1 MPLDIPDHNEVFV
14 DANIF
19 VYHFSGP
26 TEYTDICAQFLQRVE
41 EVRLFAFTSTLVLA
55 ETLHRL
61 MIIEAT
67 TKLQIGPKVAIHHL
81 KTHPLDVKILTE
93 HIKVPERIH
102 TLGIKILP
110 IDIDDILKSNEIKRE
125 YGLLT
130 NDAIT
135 LAVMKR
141 YHLRNIATN
150 DPDFERV
157 TDLLIWKPNGLTYGV
172 RP

>member
-1 MPLDIPDHNEVFV
+1 VFV

-26 TEYTDICAQFLQRVE
+26 TEYTDSCARFLQRIE
-41 EVRLFAFTSTLVLA
+41 EGKLTGITSTLVIA

-67 TKLQIGPKVAIHHL
+67 SKLQIEPKGAVHYL
-81 KTHPLDVKILTE
+81 KHHPLDVKKLTE
-93 HIKVPERIH
+93 HTKVPERISL
-102 TLGIKILP
+102 LGVKILP
-110 IDIDDILKSNEIKRE
+110 IEIEDIHKCNEIKNE

-135 LAVMKR
+135 LAVMRR
-141 YHLRNIATN
+141 YHLTNIATN
-150 DPDFERV
+150 DPDFERIS
-157 TDLLIWKPNGLTYGV
+157 DLKVWKPTE
-172 RP
+172 

>member
-1 MPLDIPDHNEVFV
+1 MPLDIPDHHEVFI

-26 TEYTDICAQFLQRVE
+26 TEYTDACAQLLQRVE
-41 EVRLFAFTSTLVLA
+41 EDRLFAFTSTLVLA

-67 TKLQIGPKVAIHHL
+67 AKLRIGAKVAIHHL
-81 KTHPLDVKILTE
+81 KTHPLDVKRLIE
-93 HIKVPERIH
+93 HIKVPGKIH

-110 IDIDDILKSNEIKRE
+110 VNIDDILKSNEIKME

-141 YHLRNIATN
+141 HHLRNIATN
-150 DPDFERV
+150 DPDFDRV
-157 TDLLIWKPNGLTYGV
+157 TDLVIWKPIE
-172 RP
+172 

>member
-1 MPLDIPDHNEVFV
+1 MPLDIPDHHEVFI

-26 TEYTDICAQFLQRVE
+26 TEYTDACAQLLQRVE
-41 EVRLFAFTSTLVLA
+41 EDRLFAFTSTLVLA

-67 TKLQIGPKVAIHHL
+67 AKLRIGAKVAIHHF
-81 KTHPLDVKILTE
+81 KTHPLDVKMLTE
-93 HIKVPERIH
+93 HIKVPEKIH

-110 IDIDDILKSNEIKRE
+110 VNIDDILKSNEIKME

-141 YHLRNIATN
+141 HHLRNIATN

-157 TDLLIWKPNGLTYGV
+157 TNLVIWKPIE
-172 RP
+172 